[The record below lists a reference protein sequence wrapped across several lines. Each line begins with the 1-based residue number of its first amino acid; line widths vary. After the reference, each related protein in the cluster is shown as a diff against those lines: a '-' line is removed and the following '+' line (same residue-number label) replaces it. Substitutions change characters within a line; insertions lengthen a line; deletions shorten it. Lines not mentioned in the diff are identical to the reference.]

1 MNIPRVAFFTD
12 SYHEVNGVALTSREF
27 VRFAVQKEYPF
38 LSVHAGPKTRSWRE
52 GALHTLE
59 IASSPLVLRLEH
71 DLKCDLLFYRHHRR
85 VYKELREFRP
95 DLIHVTGPSHSGML
109 GAILAHE
116 LKVPLVASWHTNLHE
131 FAARR
136 VDSKLSWLGHRWR
149 TAITDFTESETLAWT
164 LRFYRL
170 ARLLFAPNPEL
181 VEMLT
186 RAANRPTYLMKRG
199 IDVQL
204 FSPERRTRTGDE
216 FVIGFVG
223 RLSPEKGVRM
233 LADVER
239 RMREYGITNYRFLIV
254 GDGSERPWLMEHLK
268 QAAFPGVFSGIP
280 LAEAYANMDAFIFPS
295 QTDTFGNVVL
305 EAMASGLVPVVTSSG
320 GPKFLVADGVTGF
333 VAQDS
338 ASFVQY
344 VVQLAKDHDLRA
356 RMRTRA
362 REFALC
368 RYWHR
373 IFDQVYDAYHYCLNA
388 TIPSPFRAP
397 HPPATRSPLRV
408 G

>member
-1 MNIPRVAFFTD
+1 MNVPIMKIPRVAFFTD

-52 GALHTLE
+52 GALNTLE

-71 DLKCDLLFYRHHRR
+71 DLKFDLLFYRHHQR

-95 DLIHVTGPSHSGML
+95 DLVHVTGPSHSGML

-136 VDSKLSWLGHRWR
+136 IDAKLSWLGPRWR
-149 TAITDFTESETLAWT
+149 TAVADFTESETLKWT

-186 RAANRPTYLMKRG
+186 LAANRPTYLMKRG

-223 RLSPEKGVRM
+223 RLSPEKAVRM

-239 RMREYGITNYRFLIV
+239 RMREYVITNYRFLIV
-254 GDGSERPWLMEHLK
+254 GDGS
-268 QAAFPGVFSGIP
+268 
-280 LAEAYANMDAFIFPS
+280 
-295 QTDTFGNVVL
+295 
-305 EAMASGLVPVVTSSG
+305 
-320 GPKFLVADGVTGF
+320 
-333 VAQDS
+333 
-338 ASFVQY
+338 
-344 VVQLAKDHDLRA
+344 
-356 RMRTRA
+356 
-362 REFALC
+362 
-368 RYWHR
+368 
-373 IFDQVYDAYHYCLNA
+373 
-388 TIPSPFRAP
+388 
-397 HPPATRSPLRV
+397 
-408 G
+408 

>member
-1 MNIPRVAFFTD
+1 
-12 SYHEVNGVALTSREF
+12 
-27 VRFAVQKEYPF
+27 
-38 LSVHAGPKTRSWRE
+38 
-52 GALHTLE
+52 
-59 IASSPLVLRLEH
+59 
-71 DLKCDLLFYRHHRR
+71 
-85 VYKELREFRP
+85 
-95 DLIHVTGPSHSGML
+95 VTGPSHSGML

-305 EAMASGLVPVVTSSG
+305 EAMASGVPVVVSGSG
-320 GPKFLVADGVTGF
+320 GPKFLVQPGKNGYVAHDFQDF
-333 VAQDS
+333 VDALMDLRTHPALHARMSQGARATAMRHS
-338 ASFVQY
+338 WS
-344 VVQLAKDHDLRA
+344 VVFEQVYARYEEVLAKGDPGRPAPPRD
-356 RMRTRA
+356 
-362 REFALC
+362 
-368 RYWHR
+368 
-373 IFDQVYDAYHYCLNA
+373 
-388 TIPSPFRAP
+388 IPLAVVP
-397 HPPATRSPLRV
+397 
-408 G
+408 